1 MSAVMRRRLRTDGIL
16 TGGPPFFCVYE
27 NPLQEGMAGRVD
39 AGSWF
44 IQEGYRD
51 GIRRMKD
58 RKEIDKT

>member
-1 MSAVMRRRLRTDGIL
+1 MPALMRRRLRTEGIL

-27 NPLQEGMAGRVD
+27 NPLQEGMAGRR
-39 AGSWF
+39 F